1 MSYLTSFLIA
11 VARIL
16 AGVAGLLFVLASVL
30 ITVAIAVPWVIS
42 KGALGLA
49 RRLLI
54 FSRKK

>member
-42 KGALGLA
+42 TSAIDLA

>member
-30 ITVAIAVPWVIS
+30 ITVVIAVPWGIS
-42 KGALGLA
+42 TSALDLA
-49 RRLLI
+49 RRLLN

>member
-42 KGALGLA
+42 KSALGLA
-49 RRLLI
+49 HRLLN

>member
-1 MSYLTSFLIA
+1 MSYLVSFLIA

-30 ITVAIAVPWVIS
+30 ITVAIAIPWVIS
-42 KGALGLA
+42 TSALDLA
-49 RRLLI
+49 RRLLK

>member
-16 AGVAGLLFVLASVL
+16 SGVAGLLFVLASVL

-42 KGALGLA
+42 KGALDLA
-49 RRLLI
+49 RRLLN

>member
-1 MSYLTSFLIA
+1 MSYLTSLLIA

-30 ITVAIAVPWVIS
+30 ITVVIAVPWGIATS
-42 KGALGLA
+42 ALDLA
-49 RRLLI
+49 RRLLN

>member
-30 ITVAIAVPWVIS
+30 ITVAIAVPWAIS
-42 KGALGLA
+42 TSALGLA
-49 RRLLI
+49 HRLLN